1 MLNEIEEFRAYTEAP
16 VYTND
21 GKSDLS
27 FLGRFT
33 FEMVQDLKG
42 FSRILTIIAR
52 GYLFKD
58 GGDPYDKIDYA
69 RRALCAWC
77 SIPEKR
83 PPKEGEDW
91 IFRTNFSA
99 YHDEFP
105 ALVDKKGNGWLIRHV
120 HSIIDYVN
128 SNAKDKSLKT
138 QKAVKKF
145 EDFDF
150 DKAWSNKVKQFQE
163 PIFAPQTM
171 GAFILRFDDAIADAL
186 ELGQF
191 RDRSFSLSA
200 DQQERIR
207 SELPKGLPYNVAETV
222 LAYTIAN
229 KPEDS
234 EWTVLPVMNMSA
246 YFGGSTFRKRQL
258 SMMPPTLLVKDED
271 SVSVCRVKAVI

>member
-33 FEMVQDLKG
+33 FEMLHDFKG

-58 GGDPYDKIDYA
+58 GSDPYDKIDYA

-77 SIPEKR
+77 SIPEKK
-83 PPKEGEDW
+83 PPKESEDW
-91 IFRTNFSA
+91 KFRTDFRI

-105 ALVDKKGNGWLIRHV
+105 ELVDKKGNGWLIRHV
-120 HSIIDYVN
+120 HGIIDYVN
-128 SNAKDKSLKT
+128 SNAKDISLKT

-163 PIFAPQTM
+163 PIFSPQTM

-186 ELGQF
+186 ELGEL
-191 RDRSFSLSA
+191 RDKSFSLSA

-207 SELPKGLPYNVAETV
+207 DELPKGLPYNVAETV

-246 YFGGSTFRKRQL
+246 YFGGSTFRKRL
-258 SMMPPTLLVKDED
+258 LNLMPPSLLVKDE
-271 SVSVCRVKAVI
+271 STVGVCRVKAVI

>member
-33 FEMVQDLKG
+33 FEMLHDFKG

-52 GYLFKD
+52 EYLFKD
-58 GGDPYDKIDYA
+58 GSDPYDKINYA

-77 SIPEKR
+77 SIPEKK
-83 PPKEGEDW
+83 PPKESEDW
-91 IFRTNFSA
+91 KFRTDFRI

-105 ALVDKKGNGWLIRHV
+105 ELVDKKGNGWLIRHV
-120 HSIIDYVN
+120 HGIIDYVN
-128 SNAKDKSLKT
+128 SNAKDISLKT

-186 ELGQF
+186 ELGEL
-191 RDRSFSLSA
+191 RDKSFSFSA

-207 SELPKGLPYNVAETV
+207 AELPKGLPYNVAETV

-246 YFGGSTFRKRQL
+246 YFGGSTFRKRLL
-258 SMMPPTLLVKDED
+258 SMIPPTLLVKDES
-271 SVSVCRVKAVI
+271 SVSVCRVKALI

>member
-16 VYTND
+16 VYKSES
-21 GKSDLS
+21 KSDLS

-33 FEMVQDLKG
+33 FEMLQDLKG

-58 GGDPYDKIDYA
+58 GGDPYDRIDYA

-77 SIPEKR
+77 SIPEKK

-91 IFRTNFSA
+91 KFRTNFSA
-99 YHDEFP
+99 CHDEFP
-105 ALVDKKGNGWLIRHV
+105 ELVDSKGNGWLIRHV
-120 HSIIDYVN
+120 HGIIGYVN
-128 SNAKDKSLKT
+128 SNAKDISLKT

-163 PIFAPQTM
+163 PIFAPQTL

-186 ELGQF
+186 ELGEL
-191 RDRSFSLSA
+191 RDKSFSFSA

-207 SELPKGLPYNVAETV
+207 AELPKGLPYNVAETV

-258 SMMPPTLLVKDED
+258 SMIPPTLLVKDED
-271 SVSVCRVKAVI
+271 SVSVCRVKALI